1 MKFAHLVEINDQFNP
16 LSHTLSRSQI
26 WRGLVLRAEQPQ
38 LFIPWLDDCVI
49 TSRSPTMLSRTSH
62 FGQVVVHDEVV
73 LTPQEKV
80 VYRVPA
86 QREIPSSR
94 LTMRIEEPEPGVLF
108 VRFEYDHDEEQDAR
122 ATADNNAEAIYDDF
136 RRSAYEEADID
147 TIRMIRQ
154 LAQAGKL
161 GE

>member
-1 MKFAHLVEINDQFNP
+1 MKLAHHVEINDPLNP
-16 LSHTLSRSQI
+16 LPNTLSRSQI

-49 TSRSPTMLSRTSH
+49 TSRSETTLSRSSH
-62 FGQVVVHDEVV
+62 FGEVVVRDEVV

-86 QREIPSSR
+86 QKEIPASL

-122 ATADNNAEAIYDDF
+122 AAADNAEAMYDDF

-154 LAQAGKL
+154 LAKAGKL

>member
-1 MKFAHLVEINDQFNP
+1 MKFAHLVEINDPLNP
-16 LSHTLSRSQI
+16 LSNTLSRSQI

-38 LFIPWLDDCVI
+38 LFIPWLDDCVV
-49 TSRSPTMLSRTSH
+49 TSRSDMTLSRTLH
-62 FGQVVVHDEVV
+62 FGEVVVRDEVV

-86 QREIPSSR
+86 QKEIPASR
-94 LTMRIEEPEPGVLF
+94 LTMRIEEREPGVLF
-108 VRFEYDHDEEQDAR
+108 VRFEYDHDEEQDAH
-122 ATADNNAEAIYDDF
+122 AAADNAEAMYDDF

-154 LAQAGKL
+154 LAQAGEL